1 MRGQHD
7 GAAPGRPRQVG
18 QELRLR
24 VGVQA
29 CGWFVEQQD
38 VRRREQDP
46 CQGQPACLA
55 DGKAGPRFSDPGIQ
69 AVRQAADEDA
79 QTRGVEGVPQ

>member
-24 VGVQA
+24 VGVQTR
-29 CGWFVEQQD
+29 GWLVEQQD
-38 VRRREQDP
+38 
-46 CQGQPACLA
+46 
-55 DGKAGPRFSDPGIQ
+55 F
-69 AVRQAADEDA
+69 
-79 QTRGVEGVPQ
+79 RG